1 MTFHTGNPHLAV
13 GLEVTESADGRMA
26 LPLGEAGS
34 GGRLLQPVPLDAER
48 PPSVSG
54 GVAGGA
60 LEGVGRVYDAAI
72 AERDAGGRNPAR
84 RGPLDLVL
92 IDDGSLGALIRI
104 NTESLGAPGEWWV
117 ESGSPTTVAFG
128 FVAYDEQGSNLVK
141 DGVVAM
147 REGDAL
153 RILAGGSVYRLSV
166 GVREPSI
173 DFVSQA
179 DQSPWQSELLA
190 NQSEHQL
197 SGTIVKLEPL
207 TDRLRAK
214 LDDKPAKILC
224 TAQEALKA
232 PGSSTRTAIEKAAAL
247 GNPHAAAYEE
257 RWAGETRFVVRV
269 LNWGRE
275 VRAQVASILD
285 DYPELSD
292 DKRQILD
299 ARLQYFVAN
308 QLEGVREIDFFE
320 EPIFLVE
327 PLRGGPNGGSSEPSS
342 WLLVNGKELKQAA
355 T

>member
-1 MTFHTGNPHLAV
+1 
-13 GLEVTESADGRMA
+13 
-26 LPLGEAGS
+26 
-34 GGRLLQPVPLDAER
+34 
-48 PPSVSG
+48 
-54 GVAGGA
+54 
-60 LEGVGRVYDAAI
+60 
-72 AERDAGGRNPAR
+72 
-84 RGPLDLVL
+84 
-92 IDDGSLGALIRI
+92 
-104 NTESLGAPGEWWV
+104 
-117 ESGSPTTVAFG
+117 
-128 FVAYDEQGSNLVK
+128 
-141 DGVVAM
+141 M